1 MAILAVLSP
10 GDLQQIADIP
20 IIPVEEPASQ
30 DGLRLVPPR
39 ACFLGGS
46 QYPKEHLYRRIFT
59 FVDFGEHANKF
70 LEACRVKT
78 KPDCSDIVNVLI
90 KDPLDFLKKT
100 DAGGEEVP
108 ERYVNFYR
116 IISLL
121 IVNTGILRSSVQ
133 LLLGT
138 KGFPKRTRKKCQ
150 KPRYSSAITFQDPPI
165 QSNPLLL
172 ARTSSSSLKHQ
183 RF

>member
-1 MAILAVLSP
+1 MV
-10 GDLQQIADIP
+10 Q
-20 IIPVEEPASQ
+20 
-30 DGLRLVPPR
+30 PR
-39 ACFLGGS
+39 ECFLDGS
-46 QYPKEHLYRRIFT
+46 QYPEEHLYRRIFT

-100 DAGGEEVP
+100 NAGGEVGP
-108 ERYVNFYR
+108 ERYVNLYR

-121 IVNTGILRSSVQ
+121 IVNTGILRSFVQ

-138 KGFPKRTRKKCQ
+138 KGFPKRTRKMCP
-150 KPRYSSAITFQDPPI
+150 KPRYSSVTTSQDPI
-165 QSNPLLL
+165 QTNLLLL
-172 ARTSSSSLKHQ
+172 ARTSSNSLKHL
-183 RF
+183 RL